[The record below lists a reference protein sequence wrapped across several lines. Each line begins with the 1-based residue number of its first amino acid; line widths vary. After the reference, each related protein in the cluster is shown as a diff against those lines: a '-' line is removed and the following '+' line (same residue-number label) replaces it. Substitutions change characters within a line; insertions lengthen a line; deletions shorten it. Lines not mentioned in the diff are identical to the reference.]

1 MQRKSVSLT
10 SMMFKTENEVK
21 KKYKRRLLL
30 TEKQKNLIDNVR
42 FLPGYYKDGTSAIIY
57 GTIGFPSISDE
68 EFKKM
73 VKLMFIQADP
83 DTKKEAAKLLL
94 KTCLDEN
101 CISHILEL
109 LF

>member
-21 KKYKRRLLL
+21 KKYRRRLLL
-30 TEKQKNLIDNVR
+30 TEKQKYLIDNVR

-94 KTCLDEN
+94 MTCLDEN